1 MKKSSVQWIKQSA
14 IRFIELQNKR
24 KSLILR
30 NGIFRNF
37 NSNNGY
43 VLVIVLIVIAV
54 LISVS
59 SEFLIMAQVNTRYL
73 QKFKEQQQAYTLA
86 KAGVNLGKF
95 ILEADKKGLSSGF
108 LGMAP
113 TDSSIDSYRDVWAI
127 DYPELPFENGTL
139 KLKISDENSK
149 INLSVLANEVVDQ
162 TPYYVIT
169 QTFFLNM
176 GLPVDLADTIIDWV
190 DIDDAPYPY
199 GAESNY
205 YNSLPN
211 PYKSKNAAMDSIN
224 ELLMIKGITPAVF
237 YGFSSGMVGIEE
249 NLVDNNKGLPQI
261 TTGSSKDAGISL
273 KERPVE
279 EIPIGKEKDRA
290 LYKYFRVYGDRQ
302 DYLSELNKINI
313 NTASYRVLSAL
324 TEKMTDDIVTE
335 IIRRRHTQPFKTV
348 EEISDLIDD
357 ESVRKNILTVKSH
370 IFKISS
376 TVQVGKTA
384 VTIITYYNRDRKK
397 LLYWSEE

>member
-1 MKKSSVQWIKQSA
+1 MKISALKWIIKSAKIFIKIQHNRRLS
-14 IRFIELQNKR
+14 IMRH
-24 KSLILR
+24 
-30 NGIFRNF
+30 GIFKPLIS
-37 NSNNGY
+37 NSGY

-86 KAGVNLGKF
+86 RAGLNLGKF
-95 ILEADKKGLSSGF
+95 ILDADKKGLTSGF

-127 DYPELPFENGTL
+127 DYPELPFEAGTL
-139 KLKISDENSK
+139 KLKISDENAK

-162 TPYYVIT
+162 TPYYVIA
-169 QTFFLNM
+169 QTFFMNM
-176 GLPVDLADTIIDWV
+176 GLPVDLADAIIDWV
-190 DIDDAPYPY
+190 DIDDAPFPY

-205 YNSLPN
+205 YMSLTT

-224 ELLMIKGITPAVF
+224 EMLMIKGCTPAIY
-237 YGFSSGMVGIEE
+237 YGLSGGNTGLED

-261 TTGSSKDAGISL
+261 ATGSSINEGISL
-273 KERPVE
+273 KDRPVE
-279 EIPIGKEKDRA
+279 EIPIGKERNRA
-290 LYKYFRVYGDRQ
+290 LYNYFRVYGDRQ

-324 TEKMTDDIVTE
+324 TENMTDDIVTE
-335 IIRRRHTQPFKTV
+335 IIRRRHTQPFKSV
-348 EEISDLIDD
+348 DEISDLVED
-357 ESVRKNILTVKSH
+357 ENIRKNILTVRSN

-376 TVQVGKTA
+376 TVRVGKTS
-384 VTIITYYNRDRKK
+384 VTIKTYYNRNRKT

>member
-1 MKKSSVQWIKQSA
+1 MKITAVQWIKKSTQ
-14 IRFIELQNKR
+14 RFRDIQNKR

-30 NGIFRNF
+30 NGIFYKYT
-37 NSNNGY
+37 SNNGY

-95 ILEADKKGLSSGF
+95 ILDADKKGLSSGF

-113 TDSSIDSYRDVWAI
+113 TDSGIDSYRDVWAI

-139 KLKISDENSK
+139 KLTISDENSK

-162 TPYYVIT
+162 TPYYAIT

-205 YNSLPN
+205 YNTLPVS
-211 PYKSKNAAMDSIN
+211 YKSKNAAMDSIN
-224 ELLMIKGITPAVF
+224 EMLMIKGITPAIF
-237 YGFSSGMVGIEE
+237 YGFSGGNTGIEE

-261 TTGSSKDAGISL
+261 STGSSISDGISL
-273 KERPVE
+273 QERPVE

-290 LYKYFRVYGDRQ
+290 LHNYFRVYGDRQ
-302 DYLSELNKINI
+302 DYLSDINKINI

-324 TEKMTDDIVTE
+324 TENMTDDIVTE
-335 IIRRRHTQPFKTV
+335 IIRRRHTQPFKSV
-348 EEISDLIDD
+348 EEISDLIED
-357 ESVRKNILTVKSH
+357 ENVRKNILTIKSY

-376 TVQVGKTA
+376 TVRVGKTT

>member
-1 MKKSSVQWIKQSA
+1 
-14 IRFIELQNKR
+14 
-24 KSLILR
+24 
-30 NGIFRNF
+30 
-37 NSNNGY
+37 
-43 VLVIVLIVIAV
+43 
-54 LISVS
+54 
-59 SEFLIMAQVNTRYL
+59 
-73 QKFKEQQQAYTLA
+73 
-86 KAGVNLGKF
+86 
-95 ILEADKKGLSSGF
+95 
-108 LGMAP
+108 
-113 TDSSIDSYRDVWAI
+113 
-127 DYPELPFENGTL
+127 
-139 KLKISDENSK
+139 
-149 INLSVLANEVVDQ
+149 
-162 TPYYVIT
+162 
-169 QTFFLNM
+169 LNM

-224 ELLMIKGITPAVF
+224 EMLLIKGITPAVF
-237 YGFSSGMVGIEE
+237 YGFSGGMLGIEE

-261 TTGSSKDAGISL
+261 TTGSPKDAEISL
-273 KERPVE
+273 QERPVE
-279 EIPIGKEKDRA
+279 EIPIGKEKNRA
-290 LYKYFRVYGDRQ
+290 LHKYFRVYGDRQ

-335 IIRRRHTQPFKTV
+335 IIRRRHTQPFRSV

-376 TVQVGKTA
+376 TVHVGKTA

-397 LLYWSEE
+397 LLYWSE

>member
-1 MKKSSVQWIKQSA
+1 MKISVVQWIKKSA
-14 IRFIELQNKR
+14 RNFGEFQNKR
-24 KSLILR
+24 KSSLLR
-30 NGIFRNF
+30 NGIFHNF
-37 NSNNGY
+37 INNNGY

-95 ILEADKKGLSSGF
+95 ILDADKKGLSSGF

-149 INLSVLANEVVDQ
+149 INLTVLANEVVDQ

-205 YNSLPN
+205 YMQLPAR
-211 PYKSKNAAMDSIN
+211 YKSKNAGMDSIN
-224 ELLMIKGITPAVF
+224 EMLMIKGITPAIF
-237 YGFSSGMVGIEE
+237 YGFNSGMVVIEE

-261 TTGSSKDAGISL
+261 STGTSIGDGISL
-273 KERPVE
+273 RERAVE

-290 LYKYFRVYGDRQ
+290 LHKYFRVYGDRQ
-302 DYLSELNKINI
+302 DYLSEVNKINI

-335 IIRRRHTQPFKTV
+335 IIRRRHTQPFKSV
-348 EEISDLIDD
+348 EEISDLIED
-357 ESVRKNILTVKSH
+357 ENVRKNILTVKSY